1 MWTRRLAVS
10 SSVRPVRRTTLQA
23 QQRQVER
30 SSLSRNSTGN
40 LRPLSS
46 FTGTGNKDK
55 GKDKDKDAGLDALI
69 QGFRRP
75 LGEATTAAAV
85 IEPPLPL
92 LTDPPPDDS
101 LATLSAAAAAARRAE
116 VRAELAHKQGRGWSD
131 PWDLAATYASTD
143 GMEALPDWSAALVS
157 RVARERVQVY
167 TGHSRATERT
177 ADDTSKAVTAAP
189 PCIPTLTQ
197 LASLPLPPPPHVHPG
212 HGGTTKAYAL
222 ARQRHIISYVA
233 AQVAELAAPRVA
245 AIQTLT
251 SWEDKQ
257 DAVDALFEG
266 IEFTLQQKEVILG
279 KHPKFGLWV
288 ERSLEA
294 YLKSIQKKET
304 AGEDAGKAVE
314 DATDQVTPVE
324 ATAATESSAE
334 TPIDMDTATD
344 TTFSTSGPPL
354 PTTEQDA
361 AALPL
366 FVDCFGNSDD
376 PEANIPHIL
385 SPLGPLVRGT
395 NQGRMM
401 EEWELAAHKTTK
413 RILLRQATRAAAHF
427 CATHPVARVLVT
439 GRQGT
444 GKTAALLTLVAAARQ
459 EGHVVLFLPHCDR
472 LAEHGFY
479 IEPNEHRPGMYD
491 LPVLSQQICGELLA
505 SHQAVVAHLSVSQ
518 ECLDEFFAPDQ
529 QKKVGAA
536 AGSSD
541 TTALSV
547 ADLLTVGSDKRGLSP
562 MCFAAAVDTLMKQ
575 DEVPFTMVLDEFNT
589 FYQPG
594 KYFHEH
600 YDTNVHKAIPYA
612 QISLFAQA
620 LGAMG
625 LVAADQEALPEPVLM
640 KRGAVICAMTH
651 SKPVADVTNTALVAS
666 AQEAAAASTAT
677 MAHAPLLVTDVPR
690 LSNLEVDHIVANYE
704 AIGLG
709 KLRLDQGETVT
720 NAQEV
725 TYLRTLSSNVPQEL
739 MNACLM

>member
-1 MWTRRLAVS
+1 
-10 SSVRPVRRTTLQA
+10 
-23 QQRQVER
+23 
-30 SSLSRNSTGN
+30 
-40 LRPLSS
+40 LSS
-46 FTGTGNKDK
+46 FTGKGSKDK
-55 GKDKDKDAGLDALI
+55 NAGLDALI

-75 LGEATTAAAV
+75 LGEATTTAAV
-85 IEPPLPL
+85 VEPPLPL

-101 LATLSAAAAAARRAE
+101 LATRSDDAAAARRAE
-116 VRAELAHKQGRGWSD
+116 VRAELVHKQGRGWSD

-157 RVARERVQVY
+157 RVSRERVQIY
-167 TGHSRATERT
+167 NGATDT
-177 ADDTSKAVTAAP
+177 TSAAADDTPKAAAAP

-197 LASLPLPPPPHVHPG
+197 LATLPLPPPPHVHPG

-245 AIQTLT
+245 AIQTLQ

-294 YLKSIQKKET
+294 YLKSIQKKE
-304 AGEDAGKAVE
+304 AVGDDAGKAVD
-314 DATDQVTPVE
+314 DATEQATPVE
-324 ATAATESSAE
+324 AAAIASPDE
-334 TPIDMDTATD
+334 TTIDMETAMD
-344 TTFSTSGPPL
+344 TTFSTVGPQL

-366 FVDCFGNSDD
+366 FVDCFGSSDD

-505 SHQAVVAHLSVSQ
+505 SHQAAVANLSVSQ

-600 YDTNVHKAIPYA
+600 YDTNVRKAIPYQ

-725 TYLRTLSSNVPQEL
+725 AYLRTLSSNVPQEL